1 MIETINLIFG
11 ILLLLVGIY
20 DFFFTTLSGSG
31 AGFLSKN
38 ISYYSYKVIHFF
50 VDILGRR
57 VFAYSGLLVN
67 LMVLVIWILLVWIG
81 LYLVYS
87 SNPEF
92 IMNEKGRAADNWE
105 RLYFTGYTISTLGL
119 GDFTPKIPAFH
130 ILTSC
135 FSFFGFIFFTSS
147 ITYFISLSSAV
158 INKRV
163 LAKNIYNL
171 GSDPVSISRNLLAL
185 NPGYAFNLFKA
196 IQELVD
202 RHAVN
207 HEAYPVIH
215 FYGHPQPEICL
226 SLNLTR
232 LDEAL
237 SILTNSGNAENLQ
250 KEMEPLRNSITSF
263 LNYINNNF
271 SRSLPTGEYAPETFS
286 LPYQVEGIETEYLQH
301 RRKILE
307 GLLKS
312 ESFTWKDVINNQ
324 A

>member
-1 MIETINLIFG
+1 MIETINLISG

-31 AGFLSKN
+31 AGFLSKM
-38 ISYYSYKVIHFF
+38 ISFYSYKVIHFF
-50 VDILGRR
+50 VGPLGRR

-67 LMVLVIWILLVWIG
+67 LMVLLVWILLVWIG
-81 LYLVYS
+81 LYLVFS

-119 GDFTPKIPAFH
+119 GDFTPKMPFFH

-163 LAKNIYNL
+163 LAKNINNL
-171 GSDPVSISRNLLAL
+171 GKDPVSISRKLIAL
-185 NPGYAFNLFKA
+185 NPGYAFNQFKEM
-196 IQELVD
+196 QELID

-250 KEMEPLRNSITSF
+250 KEMEPLRTSITSF

-271 SRSLPTGEYAPETFS
+271 SRSLPTGEYAPENFS
-286 LPYQVEGIETEYLQH
+286 LPYEVKGIETDYLQH

-312 ESFTWKDVINNQ
+312 ESFTWKDVVNSQ
-324 A
+324 D